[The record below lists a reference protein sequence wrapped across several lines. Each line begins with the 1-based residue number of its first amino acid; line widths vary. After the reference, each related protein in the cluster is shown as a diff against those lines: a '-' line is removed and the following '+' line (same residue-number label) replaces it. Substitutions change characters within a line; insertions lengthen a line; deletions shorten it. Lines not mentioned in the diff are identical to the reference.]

1 MQARFVFHLLLI
13 GAFAAPAAL
22 FPSHLIAQSA
32 DRAAQLLGE
41 LDVPEADTPVREHPG
56 WRPPVRVLVGGG
68 GATPERLAELQAVAP
83 GVEIV
88 PIRPGQAAQEAVATA
103 DALIGT
109 CHPALLEAGTSLR
122 WVQAFGAGVE
132 DCLAS
137 PFIGERGILL
147 TNVQRVLAPAMAE
160 HVMALALSL
169 ARQLPAYRDHQ
180 RDGLWRRAGGPEV
193 TLQGRTMLVVG
204 LGGVGTEVAER
215 AHAFGMT
222 VTAIRNSDRP
232 GPPTVSRVGQSAAL
246 HDFLREADVVVNT
259 LPLTDETRHMFDA
272 RAFAAMKPGAW
283 FINVGRGAT
292 VVTAD
297 LTQALEAGHVG
308 AAALDVT
315 DPEPLP
321 SDHPLWRMP
330 NVIITPHVAPNS
342 EVNID
347 SRWALFRENLRR
359 YVAGEPML
367 SVVDTSRGY

>member
-1 MQARFVFHLLLI
+1 NRHGEIVEHVGRQRPAVNQNDRASPPPVLQVQPHVVAGWQMTHRRLLMNAAAGRHAAPPGSAAAPLPYPSRPRAAVARSSCRSCRAGVQTAGRRSYHHRHTTIRLGGHRRPNARQETTVQARFVFHLLLI

-32 DRAAQLLGE
+32 DRAAQLIGE

-88 PIRPGQAAQEAVATA
+88 PIRPGQAAQETVGTA

-137 PFIGERGILL
+137 PFIRERGILL

-169 ARQLPAYRDHQ
+169 ARQLPAYR
-180 RDGLWRRAGGPEV
+180 
-193 TLQGRTMLVVG
+193 
-204 LGGVGTEVAER
+204 
-215 AHAFGMT
+215 
-222 VTAIRNSDRP
+222 
-232 GPPTVSRVGQSAAL
+232 
-246 HDFLREADVVVNT
+246 
-259 LPLTDETRHMFDA
+259 
-272 RAFAAMKPGAW
+272 
-283 FINVGRGAT
+283 
-292 VVTAD
+292 
-297 LTQALEAGHVG
+297 
-308 AAALDVT
+308 
-315 DPEPLP
+315 
-321 SDHPLWRMP
+321 
-330 NVIITPHVAPNS
+330 
-342 EVNID
+342 
-347 SRWALFRENLRR
+347 
-359 YVAGEPML
+359 
-367 SVVDTSRGY
+367 

>member
-1 MQARFVFHLLLI
+1 
-13 GAFAAPAAL
+13 
-22 FPSHLIAQSA
+22 
-32 DRAAQLLGE
+32 
-41 LDVPEADTPVREHPG
+41 
-56 WRPPVRVLVGGG
+56 
-68 GATPERLAELQAVAP
+68 
-83 GVEIV
+83 
-88 PIRPGQAAQEAVATA
+88 
-103 DALIGT
+103 
-109 CHPALLEAGTSLR
+109 
-122 WVQAFGAGVE
+122 
-132 DCLAS
+132 
-137 PFIGERGILL
+137 
-147 TNVQRVLAPAMAE
+147 
-160 HVMALALSL
+160 
-169 ARQLPAYRDHQ
+169 
-180 RDGLWRRAGGPEV
+180 
-193 TLQGRTMLVVG
+193 VVG